1 MDFLWRYILGGFLTG
16 AIFLLGYLI
25 ENTKKLKKKIKENF
39 YLEDENNKLKK
50 IILDLNEEKQFLKEI
65 IIAFKGGKISREQLL
80 EDFQILIAKEEEER
94 ERIRLERLQKKIKI
108 SEVFGIDLKEKG

>member
-50 IILDLNEEKQFLKEI
+50 IILDLNDEKQFLKEI
-65 IIAFKGGKISREQLL
+65 VIAFKSGKITRDKLVEQ
-80 EDFQILIAKEEEER
+80 FQILIFKEDEER
-94 ERIRLERLQKKIKI
+94 AIRKAQKLKNKIKV
-108 SEVFGIDLKEKG
+108 SEIFGIDLKEKD